1 MKIRS
6 ITFFIDTNN
15 ADWDAEVFRLSQFSK
30 EGKASFQSQDIEVQ
44 TCRLATRSFC
54 EFLALNNPQKALE
67 QVKDIANQTVD
78 GGFDYLSLGPAQTA
92 QPASYGLIP
101 YFLEATENIFFSG
114 NMTDNQSGIH
124 LPAVRACAKVIA
136 DSSTITPDGFANL
149 RFTALANVPAHTP
162 FFPAAYH
169 VGPRS
174 GFALA
179 VESADIAV
187 SAIRSS
193 KDMTEAQAALKIGLE
208 AAAERISLVANELS
222 KKWNIDF
229 YGLDFSYAPFPD
241 PQCSLGTAIELLG
254 PEKTGQV
261 GSLAAAAILADSL
274 DNGKWQKTGFNGLMM
289 PVLEDAVLAQR
300 SKDGTLTIKDLLMY
314 SAVCGTGLD
323 TVPLPGNSTPE
334 DLTGLLLDIAVLAQ
348 RLDKPLT
355 ARLMPVPGKSA
366 GEDTHFDFGF
376 FANGK
381 VLDLPFGKLSGLLS
395 GDGSIQLH
403 SRNWYK
409 NNS

>member
-30 EGKASFQSQDIEVQ
+30 EGKASFQSQGIEVQ

-54 EFLALNNPQKALE
+54 EFLALDHPKKALD
-67 QVKDIANQTVD
+67 QVKDIANQTFD
-78 GGFDYLSLGPAQTA
+78 GGFDYLSLGPALTS

-101 YFLEATENIFFSG
+101 YFLETTENIFFSG
-114 NMTDNQSGIH
+114 QITDNISGIH
-124 LPAVRACAKVIA
+124 LPSVRACARVIA
-136 DSSTITPDGFANL
+136 DSSKITPDGFANL

-169 VGPRS
+169 EGPQS

-187 SAIRSS
+187 SAIRNSN
-193 KDMTEAQAALKIGLE
+193 DMAGAQASLKANLE
-208 AAAERISLVANELS
+208 AAAEQISSIANELS

-229 YGLDFSYAPFPD
+229 YGIDFSYAPFPD

-274 DNGKWQKTGFNGLMM
+274 DSGKWQKTGFNGLMM

-300 SKDGTLTIKDLLMY
+300 SKDGTLTVKDLLMY

-323 TVPLPGNSTPE
+323 TVPLPGSATTE
-334 DLTGLLLDIAVLAQ
+334 DLTGLLLDIAALAQ

-355 ARLMPVPGKSA
+355 ARLMPVPGKLA
-366 GEDTHFDFGF
+366 GEETHFDFGF

-381 VLDLPFGKLSGLLS
+381 VLDLPTGTLSGLLS
-395 GDGSIQLH
+395 GNGSILLH
-403 SRNWYK
+403 SRNWHK
-409 NNS
+409 THS